1 MSGPSN
7 TVASGRLIS
16 LDGLRGI
23 AVLTIVAF
31 HAEVPGMTRGG
42 YLTLDIFFV
51 LSGFLITGVILGERE
66 RRGRVSLKRFYYRRV
81 LRLYPALLAMI
92 LLLMPVGGLLAIGE
106 DYDLWLRD
114 AAMAVTYTI
123 DLPTYWGW
131 DTGGGLSH
139 TWSLAIEEQFY
150 LLWAPILVLVAWR
163 RMPGVRA
170 AGVVLGVAVALWIFV
185 ILVHRDG
192 PNSGVVYARPDLRF
206 AEVLIGCAMS
216 IALTA
221 LPRPLP
227 LRLERAIP
235 WIGNAA
241 GIGLVILVMT
251 IPQPFSIRTMTL
263 LAIMP
268 FAAVFCA
275 GVILRLSHRD
285 DGLMAWILKR
295 RFLVFV
301 GDISYG
307 VYLWH
312 LPLLV
317 FLRHYID
324 DVWLCF
330 AAVLSSTLLAA
341 YLSRRLIENPFLR
354 LKDRLRTTGVSGID
368 AAPKQELVEQPDE
381 TAAAPAAVAP
391 NRIPVG

>member
-1 MSGPSN
+1 MPPASN
-7 TVASGRLIS
+7 TVASGRLVS

-51 LSGFLITGVILGERE
+51 LSGFLITGVLLGERD
-66 RRGRVSLKRFYYRRV
+66 RRGRVNLKRFYYRRV

-92 LLLMPVGGLLAIGE
+92 LLLMPVGGLLAVGE
-106 DYDLWLRD
+106 DYGRWLRD

-150 LLWAPILVLVAWR
+150 LLWAPILVLMAR
-163 RMPGVRA
+163 RRLPGVRA
-170 AGVVLGVAVALWIFV
+170 AGGVLAVAIALWVFV

-192 PNSGVVYARPDLRF
+192 INSGVVYARPDLRF
-206 AEVLIGCAMS
+206 AEVLLGCAMS

-227 LRLERAIP
+227 ARIERAIP

-241 GIGLVILVMT
+241 GLGLVLLVLT

-268 FAAVFCA
+268 FAAIFSA

-285 DGLMAWILKR
+285 DGVMAWVLKR

-324 DVWLCF
+324 GVWLRF
-330 AAVLSSTLLAA
+330 AAVLGATLLTA
-341 YLSRRLIENPFLR
+341 YLSRRLVENPFLR
-354 LKDRLRTTGVSGID
+354 LKDRLRTTGVAGID
-368 AAPKQELVEQPDE
+368 AAPPQQLVEQPDD
-381 TAAAPAAVAP
+381 TPPTVAP
-391 NRIPVG
+391 VAPERVTVS